1 MKAQNKFKEP
11 VIAKEQKSSYKA
23 ATDALIGT
31 TIVFAIATLLLF
43 ISKEIA
49 LAFILYCIVYTV
61 ILIRFTQQK
70 NN

>member
-1 MKAQNKFKEP
+1 MKATNKFKEP
-11 VIAKEQKSSYKA
+11 IIAKEQKSSYKA

-31 TIVFAIATLLLF
+31 SIVFAIATLLLS

-49 LAFILYCIVYTV
+49 LAFILYCIVYV
-61 ILIRFTQQK
+61 LMLLRFTQQQ